1 MLQPTP
7 LEASAPAPPGEK
19 ADAVNTT
26 HVHDGPTT
34 LAVARPGDAVHLLLA
49 EVCRSV
55 GSGVLARSPQR
66 QRPSHPSGLPEGPRA
81 RLLTLE
87 CRPRPLRSLL
97 RRRAAQAR
105 AGPRKHGRC
114 SPSS

>member
-55 GSGVLARSPQR
+55 GSGAFARGRQR
-66 QRPSHPSGLPEGPRA
+66 QRPSHPPGLPEGPRA

-87 CRPRPLRSLL
+87 CSPWPLRSLL

>member
-19 ADAVNTT
+19 ADAVNTA

-55 GSGVLARSPQR
+55 GSGAFARGRQR
-66 QRPSHPSGLPEGPRA
+66 QRPATRPAFGILRNERWLAEGRQ
-81 RLLTLE
+81 
-87 CRPRPLRSLL
+87 PLRPWREALASYLV
-97 RRRAAQAR
+97 AR
-105 AGPRKHGRC
+105 KEEP
-114 SPSS
+114 